1 MKSRM
6 TPNLKTSDMRVFD
19 PSNIF
24 DSSEARTVSE
34 IFSTRFLAAFKV
46 SSINF
51 PSRNLTVPFESS
63 STNSDSC
70 LKQLSKIHPITLL
83 KTYVD
88 FFVGQSH
95 HHRRN
100 LSELWTAPEYEEFLL
115 NLNKSLK

>member
-34 IFSTRFLAAFKV
+34 MFSTRFLAAFNV

-51 PSRNLTVPFESS
+51 PSCNFTIPFVSP
-63 STNSDSC
+63 STNSDAC
-70 LKQLSKIHPITLL
+70 LK
-83 KTYVD
+83 
-88 FFVGQSH
+88 
-95 HHRRN
+95 
-100 LSELWTAPEYEEFLL
+100 
-115 NLNKSLK
+115 